1 MGSSTTPDLFII
13 ESLRF
18 EDEESEHT
26 EGKFLSHILKLA
38 GRQVQYFYIRTRREL
53 EEVLDRFEDSNFRY
67 LHISCHA
74 NRNGVELTLDDLGVK
89 ELGQLLSPY
98 LQTRRIFFS
107 ACEIATPRLAKAL
120 LKGTGCY
127 SMIGPS
133 EAVGFDEAA
142 LYWASLYHFLFKNE
156 PASVTRAEIA
166 VNMRNLSKVFRLGMK
181 FYAAKHS
188 EKNGYIEVDI
198 SGEDDV
204 VPEPI

>member
-74 NRNGVELTLDDLGVK
+74 NKNGAELTLDYLSVE
-89 ELGQLLSPY
+89 ELGELLGPR
-98 LQTRRIFFS
+98 LHNRRIFLS
-107 ACEIATPRLAKAL
+107 ACEIATPKLAKRL

-133 EAVGFDEAA
+133 ESVRFDEAA
-142 LYWASLYHFLFKNE
+142 LYWASLYHFLFKSE
-156 PASVTRAEIA
+156 PTSISRGEIA
-166 VNMRNLSKVFRLGMK
+166 ANMRNLSQVFGLGMK
-181 FYAAKHS
+181 FYAAKS
-188 EKNGYIEVDI
+188 IDKKGYIEVKI
-198 SGEDDV
+198 SGVSDDV
-204 VPEPI
+204 SEPI